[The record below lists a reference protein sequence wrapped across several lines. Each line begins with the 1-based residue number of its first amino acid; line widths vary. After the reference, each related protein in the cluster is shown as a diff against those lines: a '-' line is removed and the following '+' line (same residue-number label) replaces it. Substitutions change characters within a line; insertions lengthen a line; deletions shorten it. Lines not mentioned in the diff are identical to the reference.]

1 MADNSVSSKENSGQA
16 SLLAVFPD
24 LMPAADAIDKLRAL
38 GLSDDHMNVISGI
51 PATEAMLGRP
61 SQWTNVPR
69 LAGGGAILGFFGG
82 AFLTFVTPYLYPVPI
97 QVGPQAT
104 IPGPPT
110 FVVLFELTMLGML
123 LSTFLGVFLDS
134 YFPNYR
140 PMEYVKEVSDGKIAV
155 FFICPEVNK
164 EKFTK
169 AMIALGAEK
178 VEVAEVEHL

>member
-1 MADNSVSSKENSGQA
+1 MADNI

-24 LMPAADAIDKLRAL
+24 LEPAADAIEQLRAL
-38 GLSDDHMNVISGI
+38 GLSDDQMNVISGI
-51 PATEAMLGRP
+51 PVTEAMLGRP

-69 LAGGGAILGFFGG
+69 LAAGGAVLGFLGA
-82 AFLTFVTPYLYPVPI
+82 AFLTFVVPYLYPYPI
-97 QVGPQAT
+97 QVGPQAF

-110 FVVLFELTMLGML
+110 VVVLFEITMLGML

-140 PMEYVKEVSDGKIAV
+140 PMEYVKEISDGKIAV
-155 FFICPEVNK
+155 FFICPNESK

-169 AMIALGAEK
+169 AMAALGAEK
-178 VEVAEVEHL
+178 VKVAEVEHL

>member
-1 MADNSVSSKENSGQA
+1 MADNI

-24 LMPAADAIDKLRAL
+24 LAPAADAIDKLRAL
-38 GLSDDHMNVISGI
+38 GLSDDQMNVISGI

-69 LAGGGAILGFFGG
+69 LAAGGAVLGFCAG

-97 QVGPQAT
+97 QVGPQAF

-110 FVVLFELTMLGML
+110 FVILFELTMLGML

-155 FFICPEVNK
+155 FFICPEESR
-164 EKFTK
+164 EKITK
-169 AMIALGAEK
+169 AMTALGAEK